1 MYTGQN
7 YKKQSDKERQISAK
21 DSMNRKSNPGR
32 KKQCILA

>member
-21 DSMNRKSNPGR
+21 DSMSRKSNPSS
-32 KKQCILA
+32 KKQCVLA